1 LCYNCDISHRKEG
14 DKVNNKLTKKDIE
27 ELQKEFDYRKGPL
40 TMEIAREKMI
50 AAAHGDRS
58 ENAEYKAAKSNM
70 YENFRRM
77 GYLIK
82 MIRSAQVIDDVV
94 NNTLGA
100 NIGNKLMI
108 KFEGCDDLEE
118 IELVTTLQV
127 DILNGKFSIESP
139 IGRVLFGKTIGDIV
153 EVESPDG
160 NYKITLI
167 SINKD

>member
-1 LCYNCDISHRKEG
+1 M
-14 DKVNNKLTKKDIE
+14 NNKLTKKDVE
-27 ELQKEFDYRKGPL
+27 KLQKEFDYRKGPL
-40 TMEIAREKMI
+40 TMEIAHEKMV

-82 MIRSAQVIDDVV
+82 MIRSAEIMDDVIGK
-94 NNTLGA
+94 TTGA
-100 NIGNKLMI
+100 NIGNKLLI
-108 KFEGCDDLEE
+108 KFEGSDDIEE

-127 DILNGKFSIESP
+127 DITNGKFSIESP
-139 IGRVLFGKTIGDIV
+139 IGKVLFGKLIGDIV

-160 NYKITLI
+160 NYKIELI
-167 SINKD
+167 NIIKE

>member
-1 LCYNCDISHRKEG
+1 M
-14 DKVNNKLTKKDIE
+14 NNKLTKKDVE

-40 TMEIAREKMI
+40 TMEIAHEKMI

-70 YENFRRM
+70 YENYRRM

-82 MIRSAQVIDDVV
+82 MIRSAEIIDDVIV
-94 NNTLGA
+94 NTTGA
-100 NIGNKLMI
+100 NVGNRLLI
-108 KFEGCDDLEE
+108 KFEDSDDVEE

-127 DILNGKFSIESP
+127 DIENGKFSIESP
-139 IGRVLFGKTIGDIV
+139 IGKVLFGKTIGSIV

-160 NYKITLI
+160 NYKIELV
-167 SINKD
+167 SITVL

>member
-1 LCYNCDISHRKEG
+1 M
-14 DKVNNKLTKKDIE
+14 NNKLTKKDVE

-70 YENFRRM
+70 YDNYRRM

-82 MIRSAQVIDDVV
+82 MIRTAEVIDDVIV
-94 NNTLGA
+94 TTNGA
-100 NIGNKLMI
+100 NVGDKLLI
-108 KFEGCDDLEE
+108 KFVGTDDIEE

-127 DILNGKFSIESP
+127 DIVNGKFSIESP
-139 IGRVLFGKTIGDIV
+139 IGRVLFGKAIGAIV

-160 NYKITLI
+160 NYKIELV
-167 SINKD
+167 SITK

>member
-1 LCYNCDISHRKEG
+1 M
-14 DKVNNKLTKKDIE
+14 NNKLTKKDIE

-40 TMEIAREKMI
+40 TMEIAHEKMI

-70 YENFRRM
+70 YENFKRM

-82 MIRSAQVIDDVV
+82 MIRTAEVIDDVIV
-94 NNTLGA
+94 FTKGA
-100 NIGNKLMI
+100 NIGNKLLI
-108 KFEGCDDLEE
+108 KFEGSNDIEE

-139 IGRVLFGKTIGDIV
+139 IGRVLFGKTTGAIV

-160 NYKITLI
+160 NYKIELI
-167 SINKD
+167 KITKE

>member
-1 LCYNCDISHRKEG
+1 M
-14 DKVNNKLTKKDIE
+14 NNKLTKKDVE

-40 TMEIAREKMI
+40 TMEIAHEKMV

-58 ENAEYKAAKSNM
+58 ENAEYKAAKTSM

-82 MIRSAQVIDDVV
+82 MIRSAEIIDDVID
-94 NNTLGA
+94 NTKGA
-100 NIGNKLMI
+100 NIGNKLMV
-108 KFEGCDDLEE
+108 KFEDCDDIEE

-139 IGRVLFGKTIGDIV
+139 IGKVLFGKTTGDIV

-160 NYKITLI
+160 NYKLELI
-167 SINKD
+167 SITKD

>member
-1 LCYNCDISHRKEG
+1 M
-14 DKVNNKLTKKDIE
+14 NNKLTKKDIE

-40 TMEIAREKMI
+40 TMEIAHEKMI

-58 ENAEYKAAKSNM
+58 ENAEYKAAKTSM

-82 MIRSAQVIDDVV
+82 MIRTAELIDDVII
-94 NNTLGA
+94 NTKGA
-100 NIGNKLMI
+100 NIGNRLLI
-108 KFEGCDDLEE
+108 KFEGSDDIEE

-139 IGRVLFGKTIGDIV
+139 IGRVLFGKTMGDIV
-153 EVESPDG
+153 EVTSPDG
-160 NYKITLI
+160 NYKIELV
-167 SINKD
+167 SITKD

>member
-1 LCYNCDISHRKEG
+1 M
-14 DKVNNKLTKKDIE
+14 NNRLTKKDVE

-40 TMEIAREKMI
+40 TMEIAHEKMI

-58 ENAEYKAAKSNM
+58 ENAEYKAAKTNM

-82 MIRSAQVIDDVV
+82 MIRSAEIIDDVIDI
-94 NNTLGA
+94 TEGA
-100 NIGNKLMI
+100 NIGNKLLI
-108 KFEGCDDLEE
+108 KFEGNDDIEE

-139 IGRVLFGKTIGDIV
+139 IGRVLFGKAIGAIV

-160 NYKITLI
+160 NYNIELVNIT
-167 SINKD
+167 KE

>member
-1 LCYNCDISHRKEG
+1 M
-14 DKVNNKLTKKDIE
+14 NNKLTKKDVE
-27 ELQKEFDYRKGPL
+27 KLQKEFDYRKGPL
-40 TMEIAREKMI
+40 TMEIAHEKMI

-82 MIRSAQVIDDVV
+82 MIRSAEIIDDVIG
-94 NNTLGA
+94 NTRGA
-100 NIGNKLMI
+100 NIGNKLSI
-108 KFEGCDDLEE
+108 KFEGCDDIEE

-160 NYKITLI
+160 NYKIELVNI
-167 SINKD
+167 IKE

>member
-1 LCYNCDISHRKEG
+1 M
-14 DKVNNKLTKKDIE
+14 NNKLTKKDVE

-40 TMEIAREKMI
+40 TMEIAREKMV

-70 YENFRRM
+70 YDNYRRM

-82 MIRSAQVIDDVV
+82 MIRSAEIIDDMIV
-94 NNTLGA
+94 NTIGA
-100 NIGNKLMI
+100 NVGNKLLI
-108 KFEGCDDLEE
+108 KYEGSDDLEE

-127 DILNGKFSIESP
+127 DIFHGKFSIESP
-139 IGRVLFGKTIGDIV
+139 IGKVLFGKTIGSIV

-160 NYKITLI
+160 NYKIELV
-167 SINKD
+167 SIAKD

>member
-1 LCYNCDISHRKEG
+1 M
-14 DKVNNKLTKKDIE
+14 NNRLTKKDIE

-40 TMEIAREKMI
+40 TMEIAHEKMV

-82 MIRSAQVIDDVV
+82 MIRTAEVIDDVIGI
-94 NNTLGA
+94 TKGA
-100 NIGNKLMI
+100 NIGNKLLI
-108 KFEGCDDLEE
+108 RFEGSDDIEE

-127 DILNGKFSIESP
+127 DILNGKYSIESP
-139 IGRVLFGKTIGDIV
+139 IGKVLFGKKIGEII
-153 EVESPDG
+153 EVKSPDG
-160 NYKITLI
+160 NYKIELVDITKESLP
-167 SINKD
+167 K